1 MFAEETEKH
10 QNDAENPTA
19 VDVVKVDCVANREL
33 CTQQRIQAFPTLRF
47 FKDKQQYG
55 PDYKNDRT
63 TTALMDFVQQK
74 IQLEQ
79 KMKDWHPKRRERVMA
94 TKEHPGC
101 MVSGYVLVNRVPG
114 NFHLEARS
122 KTHNLNAAMTNLSH
136 IVNHLSFGTPLRK
149 ASGLPPPH
157 PVECPSLCADVSPR
171 PRNRTSGRRSANS
184 RHSLKSCR
192 STATCISTEISTR
205 FGRVAGELAPPA
217 RAETLFCSRARS
229 RTTTTARW

>member
-94 TKEHPGC
+94 PKEHPGC

-136 IVNHLSFGTPLRK
+136 IVNHLSFCTPLRN
-149 ASGLPPPH
+149 ASGCASSPA
-157 PVECPSLCADVSPR
+157 ECPSLRANDPPSR
-171 PRNRTSGRRSANS
+171 PRTGRQEEDQQIPDI
-184 RHSLKSCR
+184 H
-192 STATCISTEISTR
+192 
-205 FGRVAGELAPPA
+205 
-217 RAETLFCSRARS
+217 
-229 RTTTTARW
+229 